1 MITEA
6 DSKINIRVIDSLH
19 ESRLFFDLR
28 FSQAVP
34 IFIFLTIALFSGF
47 CIWASFAKMD
57 DVVKAQA
64 VLRPIENISSIKS
77 MTSGEVYEKNYAQN
91 DIVTAGQVL
100 IKFDVASDTL
110 DLNNSNEYLAQLLI
124 DERNYHILEQ
134 TIVSNSNPVLQD
146 RSEAYTLC
154 STYMAEY
161 SRLIEQKSQLL
172 EKIDRELKLPSSMKT
187 QSKINDLESELLL
200 CEKNIVSW
208 RNRELVSAQE
218 KIKSIHQTIQSLE
231 RRISDLERNIKSAAI
246 IAPISGSIDETLKIN
261 TGDFVMAGE
270 ELFRIIPDSASSIK
284 AEIALDPSSIARV
297 KKGQQIKLRFPSLP
311 PSRFGQLEGYISLIP
326 ADVKIAG
333 NNAVF
338 IVEADIPH
346 PYLTSQS
353 GEKIFLRSGIS
364 AEGRI
369 IIDNDT
375 VLRMMLRKL
384 DFIQ

>member
-1 MITEA
+1 MSIQT
-6 DSKINIRVIDSLH
+6 DTKIDIKVLDTLN

-28 FSQAVP
+28 FSRAVP
-34 IFIFLTIALFSGF
+34 VFIFLTIIIFLNFY
-47 CIWASFAKMD
+47 IWAFIAKMD
-57 DVVKAQA
+57 DVVKARS

-77 MTSGEVYEKNYAQN
+77 MTSGEVYEKKYTQN
-91 DIVTAGQVL
+91 DLVAAGQVL
-100 IKFDVASDTL
+100 IKFDVASDTI
-110 DLNNSNEYLAQLLI
+110 DLNNSNEYLTQLLN
-124 DERNYHILEQ
+124 DERNFQILEE
-134 TIVSNSNPVLQD
+134 TILSNSNSLVQD
-146 RSEAYTLC
+146 GSEASNLC
-154 STYMAEY
+154 TTYMAEY
-161 SRLIEQKSQLL
+161 SHLIEQKTQLL
-172 EKIDRELKLPSSMKT
+172 EKIDRELKLPSAMKT
-187 QSKINDLESELLL
+187 QSKINDLESELVL
-200 CEKNIVSW
+200 CENNIVSW

-218 KIKSIHQTIQSLE
+218 KIKSVHQTIQSLE
-231 RRISDLERNIKSAAI
+231 RRISDLEKNIKNAAI

-270 ELFRIIPDSASSIK
+270 ELFRIVPDSASSLK
-284 AEIALDPSSIARV
+284 AEIALDPSTIARV
-297 KKGQQIKLRFPSLP
+297 KKGQKVKMRFPSLP

-338 IVEADIPH
+338 IVEADIPN
-346 PYLTSQS
+346 PYLITQN

>member
-1 MITEA
+1 M
-6 DSKINIRVIDSLH
+6 KV
-19 ESRLFFDLR
+19 
-28 FSQAVP
+28 
-34 IFIFLTIALFSGF
+34 
-47 CIWASFAKMD
+47 
-57 DVVKAQA
+57 
-64 VLRPIENISSIKS
+64 
-77 MTSGEVYEKNYAQN
+77 EKNYAQN
-91 DIVTAGQVL
+91 DFVTAGQVL

-346 PYLTSQS
+346 PYLTSKAERKYS
-353 GEKIFLRSGIS
+353 SVLES
-364 AEGRI
+364 AQKAE
-369 IIDNDT
+369 
-375 VLRMMLRKL
+375 LS
-384 DFIQ
+384 